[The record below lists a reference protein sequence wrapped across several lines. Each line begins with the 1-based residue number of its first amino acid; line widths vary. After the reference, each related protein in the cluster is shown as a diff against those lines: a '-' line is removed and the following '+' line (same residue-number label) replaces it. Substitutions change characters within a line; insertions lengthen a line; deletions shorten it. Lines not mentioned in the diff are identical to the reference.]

1 MLALVVVDQHSGHND
16 ADPFRYRR
24 GRCCGRSCRRS
35 GKRNSSNETIG
46 FNRTKKKMNRTKSQN
61 RQSVHDPVLITAI
74 VIPVRKTKAMGRDST
89 TIAPAAFLPH
99 SCRWSFVAIVHVV
112 VTVASTDAVE
122 VANSAVSLW
131 WSRTFGYRNKKT
143 TEK

>member
-1 MLALVVVDQHSGHND
+1 M
-16 ADPFRYRR
+16 
-24 GRCCGRSCRRS
+24 
-35 GKRNSSNETIG
+35 
-46 FNRTKKKMNRTKSQN
+46 
-61 RQSVHDPVLITAI
+61 
-74 VIPVRKTKAMGRDST
+74 RKTNVLGRDST